1 MQNID
6 LIIIGSGP
14 AGISTALHLLQGDP
28 RWAGRMLLLE
38 KAAHPR
44 PKLCGGAI
52 TRLGL
57 ETLQNLGFR
66 LPPPVAHARVD
77 DVRLLYRGRT
87 VHVRGQPQLLIFH
100 RAELDAYLAEQAQ
113 QRGAVILQNEPVMEI
128 TIDSEGVNVR
138 SQRETYQAWAVV
150 GADGSKGLTHKLV
163 QDHVGE
169 ARVARLLETS
179 QPAPESAAVFA
190 ERFAL
195 FDFNPVQED
204 LQGYFWEFPSRVG
217 GRAHFNRGIYDA
229 RRVPGRRADLPGTF
243 KTLLRAQGQEPTQ
256 AHIEGHP
263 LHWFSPRSRFAIP
276 RLLLAGDAAG
286 VDGLFG
292 EGIAPALAYGQIAAQ
307 AVQEAFAR
315 EDFSFSDYRQRVLR
329 SQLGQYLLVR
339 WCVAWWGYHFGQIP
353 WFMHL
358 VWTLGM
364 VASNL
369 WPQPEPLLQKAIDRP
384 LAET

>member
-14 AGISTALHLLQGDP
+14 AGVSTALHLLPSDP
-28 RWAGRMLLLE
+28 CWAGRMLLLE
-38 KAAHPR
+38 KAAHPH

-52 TRLGL
+52 TRLG
-57 ETLQNLGFR
+57 
-66 LPPPVAHARVD
+66 
-77 DVRLLYRGRT
+77 
-87 VHVRGQPQLLIFH
+87 
-100 RAELDAYLAEQAQ
+100 
-113 QRGAVILQNEPVMEI
+113 
-128 TIDSEGVNVR
+128 
-138 SQRETYQAWAVV
+138 
-150 GADGSKGLTHKLV
+150 
-163 QDHVGE
+163 
-169 ARVARLLETS
+169 
-179 QPAPESAAVFA
+179 
-190 ERFAL
+190 
-195 FDFNPVQED
+195 
-204 LQGYFWEFPSRVG
+204 
-217 GRAHFNRGIYDA
+217 
-229 RRVPGRRADLPGTF
+229 
-243 KTLLRAQGQEPTQ
+243 
-256 AHIEGHP
+256 IEGHL
-263 LHWFSPRSRFAIP
+263 LHWFSPRNCLAIP
-276 RLLLAGDAAG
+276 RLLLTGDAAG

-292 EGIAPALAYGQIAAQ
+292 GGIAPALAYGQIAAQ

-315 EDFSFSDYRQRVLR
+315 EDFSFSHYRQRVLR